1 MLSLKE
7 IVRMTLYLNVIND
20 LISLQR
26 ASLEITVKVKATM
39 RLSKIFEA
47 AEVRKNELVTF
58 GKLT

>member
-1 MLSLKE
+1 
-7 IVRMTLYLNVIND
+7 MTLYINVIND
-20 LISLQR
+20 LNQR

-47 AEVRKNELVTF
+47 AEVRENTRLVTF